1 MPFQPPSGSL
11 GRNVLDVGARL
22 APTVFLGVILHLGG
36 VCAGDVPSPLL
47 LSIPGVKTLRVTIP
61 SCYCSKNLPG
71 WRGGVF
77 IILGACQRSPL
88 CREVQHLKEKCGR
101 LSQTFLPLG
110 GGAGERQGCSPVL
123 WLLCNFP
130 LLPKHK
136 LVISEGV
143 ETREVTVETLS
154 LLGSWRDQNK
164 R

>member
-1 MPFQPPSGSL
+1 MS
-11 GRNVLDVGARL
+11 
-22 APTVFLGVILHLGG
+22 
-36 VCAGDVPSPLL
+36 
-47 LSIPGVKTLRVTIP
+47 
-61 SCYCSKNLPG
+61 
-71 WRGGVF
+71 F

-110 GGAGERQGCSPVL
+110 GGVGECQGCSPML

-130 LLPKHK
+130 FLPKHK